1 MSFDISFFTEDNVAH
16 PFPEN
21 EADFIKWL
29 SNVAKE
35 ENKSISTLNY
45 IFCSDDY
52 LLDINIKYLGHDYY
66 TDIIT
71 FPYKEGEELESDLYI
86 SLDRVKENA
95 HDFMVT
101 FDNELKRVMVH
112 GLLHLM
118 GYGDKSPDQ
127 SKIMREKE
135 EHYIERFESFLKS
148 QI

>member
-71 FPYKEGEELESDLYI
+71 FPYKEGDELESDMYI
-86 SLDRVKENA
+86 SLDRVRENA
-95 HDFMVT
+95 H
-101 FDNELKRVMVH
+101 KRVMVH

-135 EHYIERFESFLKS
+135 EHYIERFESSLKS

>member
-1 MSFDISFFTEDNVAH
+1 MAPDVISFHVEENVEH
-16 PFPEN
+16 PFLQNEN
-21 EADFIKWL
+21 SYVQWL
-29 SNVAKE
+29 TYVAKSE
-35 ENKSISTLNY
+35 QKIISQLTY

-71 FPYKEGEELESDLYI
+71 FPYKEGDEIESDLYI

-95 HDFMVT
+95 DEYNVS

-118 GYGDKSPDQ
+118 GYADKSEEEITQ
-127 SKIMREKE
+127 MRQKE
-135 EHYIERFESFLKS
+135 DYYISTFV
-148 QI
+148 

>member
-1 MSFDISFFTEDNVAH
+1 MAFDISFFTEDNVAH

-21 EADFIKWL
+21 EADFINWL

-71 FPYKEGEELESDLYI
+71 FPYKEGDELESDLYI

-118 GYGDKSPDQ
+118 GYGDKSSDQ
-127 SKIMREKE
+127 TKIMREKE
-135 EHYIERFESFLKS
+135 DHYIEKFESTPES
-148 QI
+148 QK

>member
-1 MSFDISFFTEDNVAH
+1 MSFDISFFTEDNVSH

-21 EADFIKWL
+21 ETDYIQWL

-71 FPYKEGEELESDLYI
+71 FPYKEGDELESDLYI

-95 HDFMVT
+95 VDFMVT
-101 FDNELKRVMVH
+101 FENELKRVMVH

-118 GYGDKSPDQ
+118 GYGDKSSEQ
-127 SKIMREKE
+127 IRLMREKE
-135 EHYIERFESFLKS
+135 EDYIENFGK
-148 QI
+148 